1 MSRRKVIKPLN
12 PWETANSGNVQER
25 YIRPSFTLFQHP
37 AFTALKPGA
46 RIVYLTMIMVAAG
59 KNEFTFSRA
68 CYAGEYGLSHN
79 IVCNAIPDLVKAG
92 FIQVKRSGKNTRTPN
107 IYRFVSTWKGKYKP
121 P

>member
-1 MSRRKVIKPLN
+1 MARKKYTDFKA
-12 PWETANSGNVQER
+12 WETAKKEKGPER
-25 YIRPSFTLFQHP
+25 QFSRISATLLQHP

-46 RIVYLTMIMVAAG
+46 RLVYLTMVMAAAG
-59 KNEFTFSRA
+59 KREFNFPRA
-68 CYAGEYGLSHN
+68 SYTGLYGLSHN